1 MVVERCIIN
10 RLAVSDH
17 NCARSSVSACRE
29 WPEAAKLPCIETKLH
44 PNEPFPSFSIISCS
58 LLNVKFIDRIIVER
72 IYFCIFEKKFIIYI
86 NTSVVL
92 LSFFLIELNENYKI
106 IYLN

>member
-44 PNEPFPSFSIISCS
+44 PNEPFPSFSIISC
-58 LLNVKFIDRIIVER
+58 VIECE
-72 IYFCIFEKKFIIYI
+72 IYRSYNCRKNIFYILEKKFIIYI
-86 NTSVVL
+86 ISTSIVL
-92 LSFFLIELNENYKI
+92 LFFFIKLNENYKM